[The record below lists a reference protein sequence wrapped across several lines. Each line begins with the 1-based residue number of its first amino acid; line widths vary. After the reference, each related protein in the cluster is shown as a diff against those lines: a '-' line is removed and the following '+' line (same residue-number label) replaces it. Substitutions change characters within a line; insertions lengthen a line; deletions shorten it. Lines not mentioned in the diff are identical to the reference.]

1 MSKLIRRATAV
12 VLMCSLSGCAIV
24 SPQLKP
30 DVPVAGAWNEA
41 APAEAAAVSP
51 TWWTSFGSSELQSLV
66 AEALAGSPD
75 LAIATERVRQAEAQ
89 VRVAGASLFPVVNAS
104 AGASGGRTS
113 KVGGTGSAKA
123 AVVDSAAD
131 VNLSA
136 SYELDLWGRNRAGVR
151 SAESS
156 AAASRFDRDAAQ
168 ITLVSGVATSY
179 FDVLALR
186 ARLAIARENLDIAQ
200 QVFDLVSARARNGA
214 ASALDVSRQEA
225 TVLSQKAAL
234 LPLEQQERQTLAA
247 LAVLVG
253 RAPEGFDVK
262 GTGITDLDVPAI
274 DAGLPAELLVR
285 RPDLASAE
293 AQLAAANADVAAAR
307 AAMLPTITLT
317 GSAGLASAAL
327 TSLTSAGATAAIQ
340 IAASLLQPVFDGGR
354 LRGQKAI
361 AESRERELLETYR
374 KAILSAFS
382 DVEQALAGT
391 SRLGQQEELQ
401 DEVQTRARESLRL
414 AEIRYRGGADDLLT
428 VLDAQRTLFSAQDQL
443 AQIQL
448 SRLQAAVSLY
458 KALGGGWIEAQAN
471 GAGGYTPRR
480 TR

>member
-51 TWWTSFGSSELQSLV
+51 TWWTSFGSPELQSLV
-66 AEALAGSPD
+66 AEALAGSSD

-471 GAGGYTPRR
+471 GAGG
-480 TR
+480 